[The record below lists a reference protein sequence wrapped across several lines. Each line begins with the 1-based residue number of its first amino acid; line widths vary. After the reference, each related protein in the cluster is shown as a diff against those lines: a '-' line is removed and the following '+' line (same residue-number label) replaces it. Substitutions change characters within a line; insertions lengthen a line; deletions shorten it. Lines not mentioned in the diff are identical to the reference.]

1 MIEKLRAY
9 GADVDSGL
17 HRCMDNEDMYLRLVR
32 MSIEDGNFD
41 RLFAAMEAG
50 DLSSMDRFMANVLEE
65 SAASPEIEALRETIA
80 AQGAEAALMTGSGSV
95 VFGLFSDEEK
105 ARAAAEKVSGLGK
118 VFLARPVPAGTE
130 ILSVS

>member
-50 DLSSMDRFMANVLEE
+50 DLDAGF
-65 SAASPEIEALRETIA
+65 
-80 AQGAEAALMTGSGSV
+80 EAAHALKGVTGNLSLDPLFEPLSEMTELLRARTV
-95 VFGLFSDEEK
+95 TDYATLTAAVKEK
-105 ARAAAEKVSGLGK
+105 LAELKEL
-118 VFLARPVPAGTE
+118 LAE
-130 ILSVS
+130 